1 MTGKYVELKSKQDG
15 NNNPVLICI
24 DDIAAIQ
31 AEGILAGNTKIILRG
46 SGKAIQIPESFCDV
60 KEKIFDA
67 IDGKTKPKTERKRYQ
82 YMCNISFFG
91 DEKNTQVIYD
101 RNLCCHYGVATKTCE
116 SYVCIPLEYTGF
128 NTWEPIEEKVKII
141 KRDEVEY

>member
-24 DDIAAIQ
+24 DDIAVIQ
-31 AEGILAGNTKIILRG
+31 AEGILAGNTKIILK
-46 SGKAIQIPESFCDV
+46 SGKALQIPESYCEV
-60 KEKIFDA
+60 SEKILDVIKDKA
-67 IDGKTKPKTERKRYQ
+67 ETKTERKRYQ
-82 YMCNISFFG
+82 YMCNISLFG

-101 RNLCCHYGVATKTCE
+101 RNLCCHYGVAAQTCE
-116 SYVCIPLEYTGF
+116 SYVCIPLEYAGF

-141 KRDEVEY
+141 KKDEVEY